1 MQIELAL
8 PAGNW
13 KTKSKSLTH
22 SFLFLL
28 FIFTHHHRQKCQK
41 CVAAE
46 IWVKEI
52 VWKMPKMNYYFC
64 PFVQY
69 TLTSHSLFLLRTYS
83 KNQTRTITTKR
94 HECHKTVLYFV
105 GEGDWYEN
113 LRTFGMTNRFDFSP
127 KTHAAVQKDEARKKR
142 RCEKYVFDL

>member
-1 MQIELAL
+1 
-8 PAGNW
+8 
-13 KTKSKSLTH
+13 
-22 SFLFLL
+22 
-28 FIFTHHHRQKCQK
+28 
-41 CVAAE
+41 
-46 IWVKEI
+46 
-52 VWKMPKMNYYFC
+52 MNCYFC

-127 KTHAAVQKDEARKKR
+127 KTHAAVQKAEARKNVAVRNMCLTCSKR
-142 RCEKYVFDL
+142 VLCFKLFSIGRKYRQEHPLSVVESVEIALYMSVFVCSARDFSFDAR